1 MKKSIAAFTLIELL
15 VVITILALLAVA
27 AVPSFNASIT
37 RNQVQTTLRD
47 FAGHLK
53 LARSESAATQR
64 PVVICHLGGITCD
77 GDWSKGWTVFYDD
90 NGDRKLNDT
99 IDKLKTHTGIANN
112 QLTVVDDKSPAVD
125 QDWVVYNPLG
135 RIGSRLTVQYCDSAS
150 IGSTKT
156 KAMTSR
162 ALIIENTGVA
172 MFSRVN
178 ASGFYRDINGS
189 DLEC

>member
-90 NGDRKLNDT
+90 NNDRTLNNAA
-99 IDKLKTHTGIANN
+99 DKLKVHAGLGNH
-112 QLTVVDDKSPAVD
+112 QLSVVDDASTAVA
-125 QDWVVYNPLG
+125 QNWVVFDPLG
-135 RIGSRLTVQYCDSAS
+135 RVSSRMTVQYCDKDS
-150 IGSTKT
+150 IGGT
-156 KAMTSR
+156 KAKSVTSR
-162 ALIIENTGVA
+162 ALVIENTGVA
-172 MFSRVN
+172 MFSRV
-178 ASGFYRDINGS
+178 GPLGYYRDINGV
-189 DLEC
+189 DLE